1 MKSHDDAIR
10 DRLRR
15 LLRDHNQAKLARA
28 TGRSRNALTR
38 YMQGAKLPMSFGAAL
53 VDELGVNPAWL
64 LRGDEPMYLA
74 DVPAAAGELGGELL
88 ELMRALDQV
97 AKLKLGALTGSRHAQ
112 ALRELSGTLD
122 RYGSLRDRLNRIAA
136 PVLTELLAQAEQAS
150 NQRQLDRAQALVK
163 AAYRVQQ
170 FCDDRELAQRL
181 ISAQAVM
188 KQIEQDSEEA
198 LRLQMSVFQQRMS
211 LDATFVQ
218 IAEPAAGLSQVLRSN
233 LYARKAQRVTRVAL
247 GFAQHC
253 DEGSEGWVMLQG
265 QHAMACVELGEYD
278 GVSAALDVAVSCC
291 PPRQRPLIDAAKYF
305 HDLNRGIWT
314 ARELA
319 GGRPNSF
326 AATAMLLNAAYCTDD
341 AELVEQALH
350 GAREVMQAQMPLNRF
365 IVARAERVLKTMR
378 GAKIPHGALEAF
390 TGRGPTSEFTAA
402 VPRAQLLRLARD
414 RRAPAEML
422 HAQACLD
429 QYPADRTPNPFH
441 VGLHIRNVLAS
452 VPTDTRDARL
462 HALRV
467 RVTEIAAARVVVG
480 HGLLAGALASSD
492 RA

>member
-1 MKSHDDAIR
+1 MQSRDDAIR

-38 YMQGAKLPMSFGAAL
+38 YMQGAKLPLSFGVAL

-64 LRGDEPMYLA
+64 LHGDEPMYLA
-74 DVPAAAGELGGELL
+74 DVPASAGELGAELL

-97 AKLKLGALTGSRHAQ
+97 AKLKLGALTGSKHAQ

-136 PVLTELLAQAEQAS
+136 PVLSDLLAQADQAS
-150 NQRQLDRAQALVK
+150 DERQLDRAQALVK

-181 ISAQAVM
+181 ISAQAVL

-211 LDATFVQ
+211 LDATFTQ

-247 GFAQHC
+247 GFATPG
-253 DEGSEGWVMLQG
+253 DEGSEGWVMLHG
-265 QHAMACVELGEYD
+265 QHAMACVELGEFD
-278 GVSAALDVAVSCC
+278 GVSAALDHAISRC

-305 HDLNRGIWT
+305 HDLNRGTWT

-319 GGRPNSF
+319 GGSPNSF

-341 AELVEQALH
+341 AELVEAALRA
-350 GAREVMQAQMPLNRF
+350 AREVMQAQMPLNRF
-365 IVARAERVLKTMR
+365 IIARAERVLKTMR
-378 GAKIPHGALEAF
+378 GAKLPQEALDAF
-390 TGRGPTSEFTAA
+390 TGRGMTAEFAAA
-402 VPRAQLLRLARD
+402 VPRAQLLRLAND
-414 RRAPAEML
+414 KRAAAEML

-429 QYPADRTPNPFH
+429 QCPADRTPNPFH
-441 VGLHIRNVLAS
+441 VGLHIRNVLAGI
-452 VPTDTRDARL
+452 PADTGNRQLARL
-462 HALRV
+462 RARAAEV
-467 RVTEIAAARVVVG
+467 RDQRIKAG
-480 HGLLAGALASSD
+480 HGLLAIVT
-492 RA
+492 